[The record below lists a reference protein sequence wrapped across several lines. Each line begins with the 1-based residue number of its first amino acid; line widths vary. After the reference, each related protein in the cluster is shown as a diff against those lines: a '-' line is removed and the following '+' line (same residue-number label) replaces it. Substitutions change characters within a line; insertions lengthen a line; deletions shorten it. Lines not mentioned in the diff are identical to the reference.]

1 LNFVHLY
8 PVGGFSPDIAGFG
21 KGCMSGLKRR
31 PTTSLTIKDFSEP
44 YQ

>member
-8 PVGGFSPDIAGFG
+8 PFGGFSPDIAGIG
-21 KGCMSGLKRR
+21 MGCMSGLKP
-31 PTTSLTIKDFSEP
+31 PTTSLIIKDFSGP